1 MLAAYIMPHAPVAVP
16 EVGQGREK
24 EIQATL
30 DAYVKAS
37 QKIAED
43 APETI
48 VVISP
53 HSSVYRDAVYI
64 AGGKYWQNN
73 LAQFDTPE
81 VALSYENDTELAAEV
96 INLCNEKGIPTI
108 YDERGATR
116 PDHGSVVPLYFINK
130 QYKGFKVLRIS
141 PSFLDNSSLMEMG
154 RIIERAAAHLGRKIV
169 FLASGDLSHRLKED
183 GPYGFIEEGPIFDK
197 KVTDTMRSCNFEEF
211 QQFDDA
217 FLDKAAECGLPGFIM
232 MSGALENYSVTS
244 DFLSYEGTF
253 GVGYAVC
260 AFKIRDKYIELA
272 QKALETYIKTGEPLQ
287 LSAVNSV
294 GLTDEMV
301 SRKAGCFVS
310 LKKHGELRG
319 CIGTIGP
326 TQNCIANEII
336 NMAMAAGTEDPRFE
350 AVEAGELPEL
360 VYDVDVLYP
369 AEPATREQLDV
380 KKYGVIVTSGYKR
393 GLLLPNLEG
402 VDTVDYQLKIACAKA
417 GITAREDYSIQRFL
431 VERHD

>member
-53 HSSVYRDAVYI
+53 HSIVYRDAFYI
-64 AGGKYWQNN
+64 ASGKYWQNN

-96 INLCNEKGIPTI
+96 INLCNEKGIPTV

-141 PSFLDNSSLMEMG
+141 PSFLENSSLMEMG

-197 KVTDTMRSCNFEEF
+197 KVTDTMRSCKFEEF

-272 QKALETYIKTGEPLQ
+272 QKALETYIKRLNKLE
-287 LSAVNSV
+287 
-294 GLTDEMV
+294 E
-301 SRKAGCFVS
+301 
-310 LKKHGELRG
+310 
-319 CIGTIGP
+319 
-326 TQNCIANEII
+326 IANS
-336 NMAMAAGTEDPRFE
+336 
-350 AVEAGELPEL
+350 
-360 VYDVDVLYP
+360 Y
-369 AEPATREQLDV
+369 
-380 KKYGVIVTSGYKR
+380 
-393 GLLLPNLEG
+393 EG
-402 VDTVDYQLKIACAKA
+402 VDKSYAIQAGREIRIMVKPDIINDTEAFYMARDIVKRIEKEIEFPGQIKINVIRETRAIEFAK
-417 GITAREDYSIQRFL
+417 
-431 VERHD
+431 

>member
-24 EIQATL
+24 EIQKTL
-30 DAYVKAS
+30 DSYAKAS
-37 QKIAED
+37 QMIAED

-48 VVISP
+48 VVVSP
-53 HSSVYRDAVYI
+53 HSIVYRDAFYI
-64 AGGKYWQNN
+64 AGGEYWKNS

-81 VALSYENDTELAAEV
+81 VSLTYENDTELAAEV
-96 INLCNEKGIPTI
+96 INLCNEKGIPTV

-130 QYKGFKVLRIS
+130 VYKDFKVLRIS
-141 PSFLDNSSLMEMG
+141 PSFVDNSSLMEMG

-211 QQFDDA
+211 QQFDED

-260 AFKIRDKYIELA
+260 AFKIGDKYIELA
-272 QKALETYIKTGEPLQ
+272 KRALETYIKTGEALK
-287 LSAVNSV
+287 
-294 GLTDEMV
+294 LTSKDEADLTGEMT

-310 LKKHGELRG
+310 LKKHGKLRG

-326 TQNCIANEII
+326 TQSCIANEII

-350 AVEAGELPEL
+350 PVEEDELPEL

-369 AEPATREQLDV
+369 AEAATKEQLNV

-402 VDTVDYQLKIACAKA
+402 VDTIDYQLKIACAKA
-417 GITAREDYSIQRFL
+417 GIRANENYTIQRFL
-431 VERHD
+431 VERHE